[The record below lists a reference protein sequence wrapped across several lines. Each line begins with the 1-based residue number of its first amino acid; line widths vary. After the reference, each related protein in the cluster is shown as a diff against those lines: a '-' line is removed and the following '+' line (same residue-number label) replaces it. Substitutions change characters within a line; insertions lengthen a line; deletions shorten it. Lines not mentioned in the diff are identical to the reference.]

1 MESIT
6 KVTGWVRMGSLISR
20 VCLGWRKS
28 SGMDNGNG
36 VLVHV
41 HNVNILKH
49 TELYTSK
56 RMNSMVS

>member
-49 TELYTSK
+49 TECTLQK
-56 RMNSMVS
+56 G